1 MSKIKDKWEYYGKN
15 DPYFAVVTLDEFRR
29 DNLSEIAKNQF
40 FQTGNEYIEKIWQE
54 IEANFAPDFSPERA
68 LDFGC
73 GVGRLVVPL
82 AGRCKTIVGVDISEE
97 MLREAARNTRDK
109 QINNT
114 EFQQTDEFLQD
125 RKKKF
130 DFVHSFIVFQH
141 INPEIGFSIIKN
153 ILEKLE
159 DNGIGALH
167 FTYYNPTSAFQ
178 AAKFKV
184 YRDYP
189 FVYKIK
195 GAIFRNGS
203 EPLIPMYVYD
213 LNKLFTILQ
222 ENKCGKTIV
231 HFSDH
236 GYKGV
241 LIIFQ
246 KQHGSTLKF

>member
-1 MSKIKDKWEYYGKN
+1 MSKIKEKWEYYGKN

-29 DNLSEIAKNQF
+29 DNLSEVAKNQF
-40 FQTGNEYIEKIWQE
+40 FQTGDEYIEKVWRE
-54 IEANFAPDFSPERA
+54 IEDNFATNFAPARA

-82 AGRCKTIVGVDISEE
+82 AKKCESVVGVDISEE
-97 MLREAARNTRDK
+97 MLREAAANAQTKRIYNA
-109 QINNT
+109 
-114 EFQQTDEFLQD
+114 EFQQTDEFL
-125 RKKKF
+125 RGNGNKF

-141 INPEIGFSIIKN
+141 INPEIGFGIIEN
-153 ILEKLE
+153 ILDKLE
-159 DNGIGALH
+159 NGGIGALH
-167 FTYYNPTSAFQ
+167 FTYHNPTSRFQ

-184 YRDYP
+184 YRDFP

-195 GAIFRNGS
+195 GAIFGNGK

-213 LNKLFTILQ
+213 LNRVFKILQ
-222 ENKCGKTIV
+222 ENKCGKSVV

-241 LIIFQ
+241 LMIFQ
-246 KQHGSTLKF
+246 KQTDSALKF